1 MRRIVP
7 WALLAVLT
15 LGVALGAGTGVA
27 GQSPA
32 VSAQAQ
38 MAQII
43 GATKRAHSAR
53 FAYSSVS
60 TSTNALLRSRGS
72 GTGEV
77 DFTTDSM
84 RSSERDR
91 STGLVTVGGATARAT
106 ARPTTRTTVQA
117 DIRIGR
123 TDYVQLSPG
132 IRVLGARWIKTTF
145 PAGTIGPFGVLGQIS
160 PLDTLAMDESV
171 PGLRVETLGPATVDG
186 RATTKLLVSVPSCG
200 AAVHG
205 HGVRESSAPTEI
217 WVDSRD
223 RLVQARA
230 VTHIAVSK
238 DAYRGSAFAGSAPTG
253 RSTIVAVARLYDFGE
268 PVSVRAPPVL
278 PQSSSSSGEGFI
290 EIKAKG
296 CSS

>member
-1 MRRIVP
+1 
-7 WALLAVLT
+7 L
-15 LGVALGAGTGVA
+15 
-27 GQSPA
+27 
-32 VSAQAQ
+32 SAQAQ
-38 MAQII
+38 IAQII
-43 GATKRAHSAR
+43 GATKSAHSAR
-53 FAYSSVS
+53 FAYSSRS

-77 DFTTDSM
+77 DFTTDSL

-91 STGLVTVGGATARAT
+91 STGLVGVSGARS
-106 ARPTTRTTVQA
+106 RPTTQTTVQA

-145 PAGTIGPFGVLGQIS
+145 PAGSIGPFGVLGQIS

-171 PGLRVETLGPATVDG
+171 PGLQVESLGPATVDG
-186 RATTKLLVSVPSCG
+186 RATTRLLVSVPSCG
-200 AAVHG
+200 AALHG
-205 HGVRESSAPTEI
+205 HGVRESFAPTEV

-238 DAYRGSAFAGSAPTG
+238 GAYGGSAFAGRSLTG
-253 RSTIVAVARLYDFGE
+253 RSTIVAVARLYDFAT
-268 PVSVRAPPVL
+268 PVSVTAPPVL
-278 PQSSSSSGEGFI
+278 PQSSSSSGSGFI